1 MRLSE
6 LIYLVADLLN
16 TCLRKCQTESVICLR
31 GFHLTKAAGNSR
43 ERRTK
48 KTFPSDLRELVACSQ
63 VNRFMLFWYAES
75 PADKLNDRDATRS
88 SLFIIIPVKS
98 DSFLAKLPPR
108 SEDLV
113 NGFSEQ
119 RHTLAQSVL
128 FLSCSSQS
136 QHISV
141 CWQAHKMSCQQTWL
155 QGCANT

>member
-16 TCLRKCQTESVICLR
+16 TCLRKCETQSVICLL
-31 GFHLTKAAGNSR
+31 GFHLTEAAGNSR
-43 ERRTK
+43 GRRTK
-48 KTFPSDLRELVACSQ
+48 KPFPSDLRELVACSQ
-63 VNRFMLFWYAES
+63 VNRFMLFWFAES
-75 PADKLNDRDATRS
+75 PAGKPNDRAATRS
-88 SLFIIIPVKS
+88 SLFIPVKS

-119 RHTLAQSVL
+119 RDTLAQSVL

-155 QGCANT
+155 QGYANT